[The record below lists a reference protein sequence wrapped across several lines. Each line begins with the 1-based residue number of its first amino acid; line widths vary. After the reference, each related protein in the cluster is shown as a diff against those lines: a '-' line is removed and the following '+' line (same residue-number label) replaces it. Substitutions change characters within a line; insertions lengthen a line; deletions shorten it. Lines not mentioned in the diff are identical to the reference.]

1 MDTTIERID
10 DGSTA
15 LVSVSGELDASNFQ
29 SLIDVGRE
37 LQATGT
43 DRLVVDLGGLSY
55 MASSGLVALYSLAV
69 IMRGGEP
76 PDPEEGWSAF
86 HAIGTDDDAATEKHV
101 KLLRPQPQVS
111 RVLERTGLTR
121 YFDVYTDRD
130 TALASFG

>member
-1 MDTTIERID
+1 VETIIERIG

-15 LVSVSGELDASNFQ
+15 IIAVSGELDASNFQ

-37 LQATGT
+37 LRAAGAE
-43 DRLVVDLGGLSY
+43 RLIIDMSGLSY

-69 IMRGGEP
+69 IMRGDEP

-86 HAIGTDDDAATEKHV
+86 HAIGTDTDAGTDKTV
-101 KLLRPQPQVS
+101 KLLGPQPHVS

-121 YFDVYTDRD
+121 FFNVYLDRD
-130 TALASFG
+130 AALASF

>member
-1 MDTTIERID
+1 VETTIERLG

-15 LVSVSGELDASNFQ
+15 IIAISGELDASNFQ

-37 LQATGT
+37 LRAAGT
-43 DRLVVDLGGLSY
+43 ERLVVDMSGLSY

-86 HAIGTDDDAATEKHV
+86 HAIGTDTDADADKHV
-101 KLLRPQPQVS
+101 KLLGPQPQVS

-121 YFDVYTDRD
+121 FFDVYLDRD
-130 TALASFG
+130 KALASF